1 MKVSTLSTLAFMATA
16 LTWSSCF
23 AELPETLLLQDPDVS
38 KDHVVFVYAQDLWIC
53 SKDGGTAR
61 RLTSDVGSESRPRF
75 SPDGQWVAF
84 TAQYQGNTD
93 VYVMPISGGLPKRL
107 TWHPG
112 RDYVQDWTPD
122 GKAVLF
128 SSGRKGGAPVARLF
142 KAYLKG
148 GTPVSLALPKV
159 SHASMNKAGTHIAYT
174 PIPDAFRS
182 WKRYRGG
189 RTTPIWIYDMK
200 THEVEEIPHVR
211 ATDTFPAWLGG
222 TVYFASDRK
231 GIMDMWSFKPG
242 DKAPKQLTHFENFDI
257 RNLSTGPGLVV
268 YEQAGALHLYNP
280 KEDATKRL
288 KIHVPSDGLMAKARW
303 QKVNGFIRDASIS
316 PGGKRAVFEA
326 RGEIISMPREK
337 GHARHLTKSS
347 DAHDRT
353 PRWSPDG
360 RHIAWFSDKN
370 GEYQLFIQD
379 HKGRKKP
386 RVFDLGSGGFYYAL
400 EWSPNSKHLA
410 FTDKTGTLSMITP
423 ATEKIQIIATS
434 HGTLGVYY
442 PNPTW
447 SPDSRWIAFEQR
459 NPQTTYD
466 HIAIYDT
473 KTEKIVTVTDRF
485 SSAENPAFSRDGK
498 YLFFTASI
506 NSGPRRFG
514 LDMGTSAAK
523 PSSRH
528 IYFVVLSKKTKNPL
542 AAQNDEATVEK
553 KESPS
558 KNKKDAKKGG
568 KKGKGGK
575 SGQSGKKA
583 DKKSKVKPTVI
594 DFPGLDQ
601 RILSLPIP
609 AGLYGSLQC
618 DKSKLYYLNWKDGA
632 LRSFD
637 FKSKKSASFMS
648 GVRSYRISADGK
660 NFLIRSRNW
669 SILRM
674 PGKASKALPIENER
688 VYVDPKQEWHQ
699 MLRETWRL
707 QRDYFY
713 DENMHGIDWPAMWG
727 RWQAFLPHVR
737 HRSDLSLIMKEMI
750 GELCCGHQYV
760 SGGDL
765 PRADSGISV
774 GLLGAD
780 VKIDRGRY
788 KITRIYKGQNW
799 NPGLRSPLTEPG
811 VKVAVGNYILAVNGQ
826 PLQGKDNFYRF
837 FENTAGKVTELK
849 LSKTSAGKKTWTVE
863 VLPLSSD
870 SSLRSLDWI
879 EQNRKRVHKL
889 SKGRL
894 AYVYMPDTGGRGM
907 ASFDRDFYSQ
917 IHKEGLIIDE
927 RYNRGGKVADYVIS
941 VLSRKPYC
949 YWMNR
954 EKWLGRSPFATMTG
968 PKVMVINERAGSGGD
983 AMPWMFKNN
992 KLGPLVG
999 TRTWGGLVG
1008 ISGYPVLLDGG
1019 RVTSASFGVMDVNGK
1034 WAVENVGVAPDY
1046 KVVEKPKPIIEGR
1059 DPQLEKAVALAMEA
1073 LKKKD
1078 KEAKKK
1084 LPSYYP
1090 PEKR

>member
-1 MKVSTLSTLAFMATA
+1 MKAPYAKSMAFLATLFAWST
-16 LTWSSCF
+16 CF
-23 AELPETLLLQDPDVS
+23 ADLPETLLLQDPDVS
-38 KDHVVFVYAQDLWIC
+38 NSHVAFVYAQDLWVC
-53 SKDGGTAR
+53 ARDGGTAR

-75 SPDGQWVAF
+75 SPDGQWIAF
-84 TAQYQGNTD
+84 TAQYHGNTD
-93 VYVMPISGGLPKRL
+93 VYVMSVAGGLPKRL

-122 GKAVLF
+122 GKHILF
-128 SSGRKGGAPVARLF
+128 ASGRYGGAPVARLF
-142 KAYLKG
+142 KVALDG
-148 GTPVSLALPKV
+148 GSPIRLPLPKV
-159 SHASMNKAGTHIAYT
+159 AHASMNKAGTHIAYT

-189 RTTPIWIYDMK
+189 RTTPIWIYDVK
-200 THEVEEIPHVR
+200 THEVEEIPHLR
-211 ATDTFPAWLGG
+211 ATDTFPAWLNG
-222 TVYFASDRK
+222 TVYFASDRL
-231 GIMDMWSFKPG
+231 GIMNMWSFRPG
-242 DKAPKQLTHFENFDI
+242 DKKVRQMTHFKNFDI
-257 RNLSTGPGLVV
+257 RNLSTGGGLVV

-280 KEDATKRL
+280 KTDATKRL
-288 KIHVPSDGLMAKARW
+288 RIHVPTDGLMAKARW
-303 QKVNGFIRDASIS
+303 QSVNGFVRSASIS
-316 PGGKRAVFEA
+316 PEGKRAVFEA
-326 RGEIISMPREK
+326 RGEIISLPREH

-360 RHIAWFSDKN
+360 RHIAWFSDQN

-386 RVFDLGSGGFYYAL
+386 RVFDLESGGFYYSL
-400 EWSPNSKHLA
+400 EWSPDSKHLA
-410 FTDKTGTLSMITP
+410 YTDKTGTLSMITP
-423 ATEKIQIIATS
+423 GTKKITIIATS
-434 HGTLGVYY
+434 HGTLGVYF

-466 HIAIYDT
+466 HIALYDT
-473 KTEKIVTVTDRF
+473 KTNKIVTLTDRF
-485 SSAENPAFSRDGK
+485 SSAENPVFSRDGK

-528 IYFVVLSKKTKNPL
+528 IYFAVLSKKTKNPL
-542 AAQNDEATVEK
+542 APQNDEATVVK
-553 KESPS
+553 KT
-558 KNKKDAKKGG
+558 KAKK
-568 KKGKGGK
+568 
-575 SGQSGKKA
+575 SKKA
-583 DKKSKVKPTVI
+583 DKKADKKKAKDSDAVKPTVI
-594 DFPGLDQ
+594 DLAGLDQ
-601 RILSLPIP
+601 RILALPIP
-609 AGLYGSLQC
+609 SGLYGSLQC

-637 FKSKKSASFMS
+637 FKTKKSAAVST

-660 NFLIRSRNW
+660 NFLIQSRKW
-669 SILRM
+669 SIMKM
-674 PGKASKALPIENER
+674 PGKASKPLPIESTK

-713 DENMHGIDWPAMWG
+713 DENMHGVDWPAMWG

-737 HRSDLSLIMKEMI
+737 HRSDLSLLMKEMI
-750 GELCCGHQYV
+750 GELCCGHEYV

-780 VKIDRGRY
+780 YKIDQGRY
-788 KITRIYKGQNW
+788 KIAQIYKGQNW

-811 VKVAVGNYILAVNGQ
+811 IKVAVGNYLLAINGEAIDSKEN
-826 PLQGKDNFYRF
+826 LYRY

-849 LSKTSAGKKTWTVE
+849 LSKTSDGKKSWTIQV
-863 VLPLSSD
+863 VPLSSD

-879 EQNRKRVHKL
+879 ERNRKRVQKL

-954 EKWLGRSPFATMTG
+954 EKWLGRTPFATMTG

-1008 ISGYPVLLDGG
+1008 ISGYPVLIDGG
-1019 RVTSASFGVMDVNGK
+1019 RITAASFGVMDVNGK
-1034 WAVENVGVAPDY
+1034 WAVENEGVSPDY
-1046 KVVEKPKPIIEGR
+1046 EVVEKPKDIIEGR
-1059 DPQLEKAVALAMEA
+1059 DPQLDKAIELAMEA
-1073 LKKKD
+1073 LKKT
-1078 KEAKKK
+1078 KKK
-1084 LPSYYP
+1084 RVPSYYP
-1090 PEKR
+1090 PKKR